1 MKAIKGDAPR
11 TPVTRVDYTPPAWLI
26 DTAVMTL
33 DLGPDTTCVRTSLR
47 VRRNPESADSDA
59 PLKLHGDGLET
70 ECVAVDGRDLAVE
83 EYRIADGMLE
93 VPGLEATATI
103 TTRVRIHPAGNT
115 ALEGLY
121 QSGTSLLTQCEP
133 EGFRKITWFGD
144 RPDIMTT
151 FHVRLEADRKQYP
164 VLLGNGNLADSGSLG
179 GNRHFAVW
187 DDPYPK
193 PSYLFALVAGDLG
206 CKEDSFV
213 TSSGKNVALKVYS
226 EPENLGQLDHA
237 NESLKKAMAWDEERF
252 GLEYDL
258 DVYHIVATQDFNMGA
273 MENKSLNIFNARYV
287 LADEDTAT
295 DADFEGIEAVI
306 AHEYFHNWTGNRVT
320 CRDWFQLTL
329 KEGLT
334 VFRDQEFSSDMQSR
348 AVKRIA
354 DVKDLMVRQFAEDA
368 GPMAHPIRPERYVE
382 INNFYTAT
390 VYEKGAEVV
399 RMYHTLLGPDG
410 FRRGMDL
417 YFERHDGQAVTC
429 DDFRAAMAEANGAD
443 LDQFERWYRQVGTP
457 VVEVDNDYD
466 SRAGTLDIRLTQSLP
481 DHPDNENIGPL
492 HIPFRLGLLTRD
504 GESLSRPASL
514 DGGGGEL
521 EARETHLVELREA
534 ETTIR
539 FTGLGEKPVLS
550 LLRGFSAPLRVQ
562 VESEDQELATL
573 LAFDPDSLA
582 RWMAGRKL
590 AARVLDRAIEAHC
603 ATGVQEADREPE
615 APELLVSAWRRIL
628 ERVAAKDGD
637 DPALAA
643 ALLQLPTEAELA
655 QDYKPVPVDA
665 IHAARSELRRQLAE
679 ALSEPLR
686 EVLQQ
691 FRPRGEWRFD
701 PADVAARSLAN
712 AALSLLVG
720 TRDEEAARHAVT
732 TYKDADNMTDR
743 FAALASVVNA
753 RLDAGEVLL
762 ADFEKRY
769 RDNPL
774 VMDKW
779 FAVQAQVADGST
791 VDKVEQLMGHPAF
804 ALKNPNKVRALIG
817 AFGMHN
823 PVAFHRADG
832 AGYRLLGDVVRRL
845 DALNPQVA
853 ARLAGVFNRWSHFD
867 EDRKRL
873 MREQLEAIK
882 AVEGLS
888 PDVDEIVSAAL
899 KRDG

>member
-573 LAFDPDSLA
+573 LAFDPDPRCGYRSSPKT
-582 RWMAGRKL
+582 RSWPRCWRSTPTRSRAGWPG
-590 AARVLDRAIEAHC
+590 A
-603 ATGVQEADREPE
+603 
-615 APELLVSAWRRIL
+615 S
-628 ERVAAKDGD
+628 
-637 DPALAA
+637 
-643 ALLQLPTEAELA
+643 
-655 QDYKPVPVDA
+655 
-665 IHAARSELRRQLAE
+665 S
-679 ALSEPLR
+679 
-686 EVLQQ
+686 
-691 FRPRGEWRFD
+691 PRGCSTGPSKHTAPPECKR
-701 PADVAARSLAN
+701 PTGNPRRRSCW
-712 AALSLLVG
+712 S
-720 TRDEEAARHAVT
+720 R
-732 TYKDADNMTDR
+732 
-743 FAALASVVNA
+743 
-753 RLDAGEVLL
+753 
-762 ADFEKRY
+762 
-769 RDNPL
+769 P
-774 VMDKW
+774 
-779 FAVQAQVADGST
+779 
-791 VDKVEQLMGHPAF
+791 
-804 ALKNPNKVRALIG
+804 
-817 AFGMHN
+817 
-823 PVAFHRADG
+823 G
-832 AGYRLLGDVVRRL
+832 AGYSSGWRQKMATTRRWLQPCCNCPPRPSWPKTTSRSPWMPSMQRARSCGDSSPKRCPSRCAKCCSNSAPVANGVSTRPMSPRAAWPTRHSRCWSVPGTRR
-845 DALNPQVA
+845 PP
-853 ARLAGVFNRWSHFD
+853 G
-867 EDRKRL
+867 
-873 MREQLEAIK
+873 M
-882 AVEGLS
+882 
-888 PDVDEIVSAAL
+888 P
-899 KRDG
+899 